1 MKLISALMLAF
12 CVSISVEKLAI
23 AGTSFSAAPD
33 STPPTPNCTLYQIQ
47 GTFSAVSATYNL
59 SGTCAG
65 DAGPIRWT
73 ARGSYNSGATQTN
86 TAERISLLGTTVD
99 NVALGTIQS
108 VMLCDADP
116 WLVNLT
122 CRANTIKL
130 SATGAVS
137 QPQWQSYLQE
147 LIQTRWVKPATA
159 ALNYDRDALNAKR
172 RADLDA
178 AKRQAELAQRRFS
191 QSKSGMQTSLVFRPQ
206 ILSPTAGQRFYAQT
220 PISIKLSP
228 PQGWNVNSY
237 IVSIQKKNAK
247 GGWDLQT
254 NIPVSAVEA
263 QSAQGYTGFGAG
275 GNGPMKSAAFLTGP
289 GTWRLAAQ
297 VSSPR
302 QSGWSNPVEF
312 QVAPLAP
319 LNLPAGA
326 LQRRLVK

>member
-1 MKLISALMLAF
+1 MKFILALVLTF
-12 CVSISVEKLAI
+12 CIPLGVEKRVYAT
-23 AGTSFSAAPD
+23 ASFSAAPD
-33 STPPTPNCTLYQIQ
+33 APPTPNCTLYQIQ
-47 GTFSAVSATYNL
+47 GSFRAASATYNL

-73 ARGSYNSGATQTN
+73 ARGGYNSGATQTN
-86 TAERISLLGTTVD
+86 TVESISLLGTTVD

-147 LIQTRWVKPATA
+147 LIQIRWVKPATA

-178 AKRQAELAQRRFS
+178 AQRQAELAQRRFS
-191 QSKSGMQTSLVFRPQ
+191 QSKSGMQTSFVFVPKV
-206 ILSPTAGQRFYAQT
+206 LSPTAGQRFYAQT
-220 PISIKLSP
+220 PIAIKLAP
-228 PQGWNVNSY
+228 PQGWSVNSY
-237 IVSIQKKNAK
+237 MVSIQKRNAK

-254 NIPVSAVEA
+254 NIPVSAAEA

-297 VSSPR
+297 VSAPR

-312 QVAPLAP
+312 QVAPTAP